1 MVNHCV
7 ILNAIDAIKYDWSQ
21 SIRALL
27 KWQSDFAFMAAN
39 NISFSCLIVGAGRS
53 HSTEFQTFFKE
64 LVFAVCW
71 PVVVLLWFAFL
82 IFVSSCCRRA
92 RFDHTKFTCAAVV
105 TVWLFQPDVAQ
116 AIFASV
122 SCIERDGKYWL
133 FNDLDIRCWEGEHR
147 NFVYYVSLPAFIIWI
162 IAPPVIFFC
171 ILKGNIKDPKEPW
184 LKSWSQPN
192 ENISQI
198 KEKSTMMKRDR
209 FKVESYQLK
218 YGFLFGGFKEE
229 VFYWELVVMTRK
241 ICVIFATEFLTSV
254 SSEVQVLVSI
264 LIIIASIMS
273 IIKIKPF
280 LNNETNFSN
289 IYSQQVQML
298 MMYIG
303 LFYMTGHD
311 REYMADTSKLHWI
324 LIPLVVV
331 PSAAFFA
338 RWLGALLLQTLILL
352 HMKNK

>member
-1 MVNHCV
+1 MLKCSSNSTK
-7 ILNAIDAIKYDWSQ
+7 ILRYFKF
-21 SIRALL
+21 LT
-27 KWQSDFAFMAAN
+27 
-39 NISFSCLIVGAGRS
+39 
-53 HSTEFQTFFKE
+53 ST
-64 LVFAVCW
+64 
-71 PVVVLLWFAFL
+71 
-82 IFVSSCCRRA
+82 
-92 RFDHTKFTCAAVV
+92 
-105 TVWLFQPDVAQ
+105 
-116 AIFASV
+116 
-122 SCIERDGKYWL
+122 
-133 FNDLDIRCWEGEHR
+133 
-147 NFVYYVSLPAFIIWI
+147 
-162 IAPPVIFFC
+162 
-171 ILKGNIKDPKEPW
+171 
-184 LKSWSQPN
+184 WSQPN
-192 ENISQI
+192 ENISLI

-280 LNNETNFSN
+280 LSNETNGSN

-303 LFYMTGHD
+303 LFYMTGHG

>member
-1 MVNHCV
+1 
-7 ILNAIDAIKYDWSQ
+7 
-21 SIRALL
+21 
-27 KWQSDFAFMAAN
+27 
-39 NISFSCLIVGAGRS
+39 
-53 HSTEFQTFFKE
+53 
-64 LVFAVCW
+64 
-71 PVVVLLWFAFL
+71 
-82 IFVSSCCRRA
+82 
-92 RFDHTKFTCAAVV
+92 
-105 TVWLFQPDVAQ
+105 
-116 AIFASV
+116 
-122 SCIERDGKYWL
+122 
-133 FNDLDIRCWEGEHR
+133 
-147 NFVYYVSLPAFIIWI
+147 
-162 IAPPVIFFC
+162 
-171 ILKGNIKDPKEPW
+171 
-184 LKSWSQPN
+184 
-192 ENISQI
+192 
-198 KEKSTMMKRDR
+198 MMKRDR

-241 ICVIFATEFLTSV
+241 TCVIFATEFLTSV

-280 LNNETNFSN
+280 LNNETNGSN

-303 LFYMTGHD
+303 LFYMTGHG

-352 HMKNK
+352 HMKHK